1 MLSHGASNGISH
13 QHVLSYNPNFEEYE
27 NAFVFGFSGDTGFG
41 GSSPVVID
49 RRSGDAL
56 MFAYALGEGM
66 ISGAPI
72 REGVVD

>member
-1 MLSHGASNGISH
+1 MISYDEA
-13 QHVLSYNPNFEEYE
+13 LKIAKDNKNEIDNFEEYE

-66 ISGAPI
+66 ISGSPI
-72 REGVVD
+72 HEGVVD